1 MRLQPGQT
9 RVAIFAT
16 LGRSLSFRSSIP
28 PLAAAAVLAVGLA
41 GCGRKPPQRPQQTP
55 EAGFVVVKTQTAPL
69 TTELPGRTSP
79 FAISEVR
86 PQVSGIIQQRLFTEG
101 SNVKKGQLLYRI
113 DPAPYRASVNQ
124 AKAQLASV
132 EANQASVKLKAERY
146 AELVKI
152 KAVSQQDYDDAEA
165 AYRQSQ
171 ASVQQARAVLETA
184 QINLGYTDIKA
195 PISGRIGVSALT
207 QGALATA
214 GQAAALTTIQALDPI
229 YVDLTQSTA
238 ELLRL
243 QSEVKSG
250 LARKGG
256 DLTAR
261 VKLTLE
267 DGSVYPL
274 EGKLQFTGV
283 TEDPASGTVTIR
295 AVFPNPQGTLL
306 PGMFVRA
313 RLTEATAPDAILVPQ
328 PGVSRDPK
336 GGATVLV
343 VNAQN
348 KAELRPIETGQAVGS
363 NWLVTKGLSPGDR
376 VIVEGLQRIQPGAT
390 VRPVPAGA
398 PSSRP
403 AGPRQGPTGGGR
415 TLPPGQGGAAQPP
428 AGPRP

>member
-1 MRLQPGQT
+1 LRLQPGQT
-9 RVAIFAT
+9 KGSAFAT
-16 LGRSLSFRSSIP
+16 LGRSLSFRLTIP
-28 PLAAAAVLAVGLA
+28 PLAAAAALAAVLA
-41 GCGRKPPQRPQQTP
+41 GCGGKPPQRPQQTP
-55 EAGFVVVKTQTAPL
+55 EAGFVVIRTQTAPL
-69 TTELPGRTSP
+69 VTELPGRTSP

-86 PQVSGIIQQRLFTEG
+86 PQVSGIIQSRQFTEG
-101 SNVKKGQLLYRI
+101 SSVTKGQSLYHI
-113 DPAPYRASVNQ
+113 DPAPYRAAVNQ

-132 EANQASVKLKAERY
+132 EANQATVKLKAERY

-214 GQAAALTTIQALDPI
+214 GQAAALTTIQTLDPI

-243 QSEVKSG
+243 ESEVRSG
-250 LARKGG
+250 RAKRGG
-256 DLTAR
+256 PLSAQ

-267 DGSVYPL
+267 DGSAYPL
-274 EGKLQFTGV
+274 EGKLQFTDV

-313 RLTEATAPDAILVPQ
+313 RLTEAMAPDAILVPQ

-343 VNAQN
+343 INAQN
-348 KAELRPIETGQAVGS
+348 KAELRPIEIGQAVGS

-376 VIVEGLQRIQPGAT
+376 VIVEGLQRVQPGAT
-390 VRPVPAGA
+390 VRPVPAGS
-398 PSSRP
+398 PPSRP
-403 AGPRQGPTGGGR
+403 RGAPGGPPQQGGGR
-415 TLPPGQGGAAQPP
+415 P
-428 AGPRP
+428 